1 MLKPETTIDTLAGMQ
16 PRRRVP
22 AQSRKIT
29 PEMMEAARPK
39 RWQLRIGGGIM
50 AACVAVAAL
59 LIAIGPDNGPPPLIR
74 AMDGPIKIRPASQVD
89 QMLERLSADPE
100 WRRQVDAVALP
111 TQDLLGTLAV
121 QPKPAR
127 GI

>member
-29 PEMMEAARPK
+29 PKMLEAARPR
-39 RWQLRIGGGIM
+39 RWHLRLVGIIL
-50 AACVAVAAL
+50 AACVALPLAFVVL
-59 LIAIGPDNGPPPLIR
+59 VEPDNGPPLIR
-74 AMDGPIKIRPASQVD
+74 APDGPIKIRPASQVD
-89 QMLERLSADPE
+89 AMLERLSADPE
-100 WRRQVDAVALP
+100 WRRQVEAVALP